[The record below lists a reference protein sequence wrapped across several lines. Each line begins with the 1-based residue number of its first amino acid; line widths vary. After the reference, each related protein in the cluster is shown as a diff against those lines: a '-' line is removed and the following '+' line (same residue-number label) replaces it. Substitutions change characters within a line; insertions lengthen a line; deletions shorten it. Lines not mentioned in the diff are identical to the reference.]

1 MFKKFIYTT
10 TLLTGLILFFSATA
24 YAAGPQE
31 PSLLNHPVAL
41 AMFAAQIV
49 LLIIIAILASKL
61 LGRARFK
68 SRLAQKIR
76 ESKSSA
82 TMVMLFLLL
91 PSMSLFAQ
99 VTTVT
104 KDPNPAGSP
113 TIGGMDPTSFY
124 LMALV
129 LLGEIAV
136 AIALYMNVRSLK
148 RTQQEDEL
156 AMANPE
162 LTAKPTLSWWDRFN
176 KFRPAEQ
183 EADIDL
189 GHDYDGIR
197 ELDNRL
203 PPWWIYGFYITI
215 VFAGIYLWRYHVSHT
230 APSSKQEYER
240 SVARAEARINA
251 YLKSTGTAIDEN
263 NVTLLTA
270 QTDLAE
276 GKNIFVKSCAP
287 CHQETGA
294 GNVGPNLTDDY
305 WMHGGDVKSIFK
317 IIRYGFNAMPQWQN
331 AYSNKQIAQL
341 TSFVKSLRGT
351 NPPNPKTP
359 QGELYKEEVKPVK
372 DSSAVKENTP
382 TPPK

>member
-1 MFKKFIYTT
+1 MSKKIIYTT
-10 TLLTGLILFFSATA
+10 SLFTGSILFLSAPA
-24 YAAGPQE
+24 YAGGPQE

-49 LLIIIAILASKL
+49 LLIIIAVLAGKL

-68 SRLAQKIR
+68 SKLAQKIR

-82 TMVMLFLLL
+82 VILVLFLLL
-91 PSMSLFAQ
+91 PSVSLFSQ
-99 VTTVT
+99 ITTVT
-104 KDPNPAGSP
+104 KDTDPAGSP
-113 TIGGMDPTSFY
+113 TIGGMDPISFY
-124 LMALV
+124 IMAAV
-129 LLGEIAV
+129 LIAEIAV
-136 AIALYMNVRSLK
+136 ALVLYFNVRSLK
-148 RTQQEDEL
+148 KTREEEEIAL
-156 AMANPE
+156 AHPS
-162 LTAKPTLSWWDRFN
+162 LTAKPVLSWWDRFN

-197 ELDNRL
+197 ELDNKL

-215 VFAGIYLWRYHVSHT
+215 VFAGIYLWRYHVSQT
-230 APSSKQEYER
+230 APSSKQEFER

-305 WMHGGDVKSIFK
+305 WIHGGDIKSIFK
-317 IIRYGFNAMPQWQN
+317 IIRYGFNAMPPWQN

-341 TSFVKSLRGT
+341 TSYVKSLKGT
-351 NPPNPKTP
+351 NPPNPKAP
-359 QGELYKEEVKPVK
+359 QGELYKEEVKPLK
-372 DSSAVKENTP
+372 DSSAAKENKT